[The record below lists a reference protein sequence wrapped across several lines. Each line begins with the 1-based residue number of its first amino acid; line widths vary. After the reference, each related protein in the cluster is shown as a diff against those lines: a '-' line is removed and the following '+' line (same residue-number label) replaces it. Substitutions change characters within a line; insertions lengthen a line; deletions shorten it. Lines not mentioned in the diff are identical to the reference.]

1 MPTPGRKP
9 FRTTI
14 STQNLTHFHVLEDS
28 AEGNN
33 SCAHLARVAECWME
47 NALHCAKWSTKARQA
62 SLPEGRGSG
71 VGCKL
76 LRWLPLVINC
86 KLSCRPSLSS
96 ARTQFKDAT
105 FNAELKATLKLVK
118 VLPVTSKVKLAAAL
132 HLQAGKLIC
141 VFPLGR
147 VFILF
152 SSLFLRIYVG
162 VSGL

>member
-1 MPTPGRKP
+1 MLNGKCVALCEMEHKGTAGR
-9 FRTTI
+9 
-14 STQNLTHFHVLEDS
+14 
-28 AEGNN
+28 
-33 SCAHLARVAECWME
+33 
-47 NALHCAKWSTKARQA
+47 
-62 SLPEGRGSG
+62 LPEGRGNG

-147 VFILF
+147 VFFLF